1 VSGLLRSRTF
11 LRADEPRA
19 SYDVV
24 IVGGGGHGLATAY
37 YLASRHGIRS
47 VAVLERSYIGSGGT
61 GRNTTILRANYKQPE
76 TIAFFKASFDL
87 YRGLAQELELN
98 MLRSR
103 RGLLWLAHTENALRI
118 QRERALLNQQFGVDT
133 VFLDAAGVAETC
145 PQLDLKGGGHY
156 PVLGA
161 AYHPPGSIIRHDAVV
176 WGYASAAQRLGVHVC
191 QAVEVTGVDVEGGR
205 CVGVVTERG
214 PIRAGAV
221 VSAVGG
227 YVTTVARMAG
237 LRLPITTHPLQAFV
251 TEPYGRVLDR
261 IVASQDLLVY
271 ISQSARGEL
280 LVGAEIERY
289 TSYSTRSTWTFL
301 SEAASRAIDMFPFM
315 SKLRIL
321 RQWTGL
327 CDMSPDYSPMLGES
341 ELPGLY
347 FSTGWGTWGFKA
359 IPASGLAMAE
369 LVATGRAPPL
379 IAPFALDRFE
389 RDEAVSERA
398 SAGTH

>member
-1 VSGLLRSRTF
+1 VR
-11 LRADEPRA
+11 
-19 SYDVV
+19 
-24 IVGGGGHGLATAY
+24 
-37 YLASRHGIRS
+37 
-47 VAVLERSYIGSGGT
+47 
-61 GRNTTILRANYKQPE
+61 
-76 TIAFFKASFDL
+76 
-87 YRGLAQELELN
+87 
-98 MLRSR
+98 
-103 RGLLWLAHTENALRI
+103 
-118 QRERALLNQQFGVDT
+118 
-133 VFLDAAGVAETC
+133 
-145 PQLDLKGGGHY
+145 
-156 PVLGA
+156 
-161 AYHPPGSIIRHDAVV
+161 
-176 WGYASAAQRLGVHVC
+176 
-191 QAVEVTGVDVEGGR
+191 VTGLEVERGR
-205 CVGVVTERG
+205 CVGVLTDRG
-214 PIRAGAV
+214 PIHAGAV
-221 VSAVGG
+221 LSAAGG
-227 YVTTVARMAG
+227 YVTTVAGLAG

-341 ELPGLY
+341 EIAGLY

-359 IPASGLAMAE
+359 IPASGVAMAE
-369 LVATGRAPPL
+369 LIATGRTPPL

-389 RDEAVSERA
+389 RDGAISERA